1 MHWRFL
7 ECEEME
13 AYESFEEA
21 RKMLP
26 IATNTSDLNGE
37 LEYGRGKRRRVRRLL
52 SDDDSP
58 PPVTPPRRRQPTC
71 NEGHAASERHTQRRK
86 HLPEL
91 SDEEY
96 SLPATP
102 PPPLRKQKRDSYNA
116 RNVLNFHTST
126 SQPLSP
132 VIRHTKDVQRSSS
145 QSSLFHLGGSSREGR
160 QSTNWKPASR
170 MFGISAEL
178 PTSQS
183 NLRELDCSNE
193 SGKPSSDGDES
204 PGASEIC
211 APGRTQNFSG
221 KRSSALLKCTESRPP
236 GSCTTS
242 FAQPSTNTPEF
253 EKKVLRSL
261 HIMSL
266 RLLEHSDQLDI
277 MLSYLQEPKETDES
291 NIITRPLVDVESFV
305 KFDEELQHSHKKKE
319 QLQRQMIKIG
329 GTSSGDR
336 ARRILYKII
345 ADEVAQQFNWTGAG
359 GKMKFSS
366 LECCNVMC
374 SAISKATN
382 EGTLAEAEKAIQ
394 TWLRHARERLSK
406 KAAKQR
412 TA

>member
-1 MHWRFL
+1 MKALRRHEKCSLLPQTPLTSMVSWSMEGEKDAESEGCCRTMIALRLSHLPAAANQHAMKAMQQAKGTPKGGSIFL
-7 ECEEME
+7 NFQMRSTHYLQPLLLLFVNKNGNLPAEC
-13 AYESFEEA
+13 
-21 RKMLP
+21 
-26 IATNTSDLNGE
+26 
-37 LEYGRGKRRRVRRLL
+37 LEYLL
-52 SDDDSP
+52 SCQLASQTFVNWTAAMSLENP
-58 PPVTPPRRRQPTC
+58 AVTVM
-71 NEGHAASERHTQRRK
+71 N
-86 HLPEL
+86 HLE
-91 SDEEY
+91 
-96 SLPATP
+96 
-102 PPPLRKQKRDSYNA
+102 LRKSA
-116 RNVLNFHTST
+116 RLEEHKTF
-126 SQPLSP
+126 
-132 VIRHTKDVQRSSS
+132 
-145 QSSLFHLGGSSREGR
+145 
-160 QSTNWKPASR
+160 
-170 MFGISAEL
+170 L
-178 PTSQS
+178 PPQ
-183 NLRELDCSNE
+183 LL
-193 SGKPSSDGDES
+193 
-204 PGASEIC
+204 
-211 APGRTQNFSG
+211 SG

>member
-7 ECEEME
+7 ECEQME

-58 PPVTPPRRRQPTC
+58 PPVTPSRRRQPTC

-160 QSTNWKPASR
+160 QSTN
-170 MFGISAEL
+170 
-178 PTSQS
+178 
-183 NLRELDCSNE
+183 C
-193 SGKPSSDGDES
+193 DES

-291 NIITRPLVDVESFV
+291 NIITRPFVDVESFV

>member
-1 MHWRFL
+1 MIALRLSHLPAAANQHAMKAMQQAKGTPKGGSIFL
-7 ECEEME
+7 NFQMRSTHYLQPLLLLFVNKNTQRMCSVQAPSQAYFIWEVQVEKADRVQTGNLPAEC
-13 AYESFEEA
+13 
-21 RKMLP
+21 
-26 IATNTSDLNGE
+26 
-37 LEYGRGKRRRVRRLL
+37 LEYLL
-52 SDDDSP
+52 SCQLASQTFVNWTAAMSLENP
-58 PPVTPPRRRQPTC
+58 AVTVM
-71 NEGHAASERHTQRRK
+71 N
-86 HLPEL
+86 HLE
-91 SDEEY
+91 
-96 SLPATP
+96 
-102 PPPLRKQKRDSYNA
+102 LRKSA
-116 RNVLNFHTST
+116 RLEEHKTF
-126 SQPLSP
+126 
-132 VIRHTKDVQRSSS
+132 
-145 QSSLFHLGGSSREGR
+145 
-160 QSTNWKPASR
+160 
-170 MFGISAEL
+170 L
-178 PTSQS
+178 PPQ
-183 NLRELDCSNE
+183 LL
-193 SGKPSSDGDES
+193 
-204 PGASEIC
+204 
-211 APGRTQNFSG
+211 SG

-291 NIITRPLVDVESFV
+291 NIITRPFVDVESFV

>member
-1 MHWRFL
+1 MIALRLSHLPAAANQHAMKAMQQAKGTPKGGSIFLNFQMRSTHYLQPLLLLFVNKNTQRMCSVQAPSQAYFIWEVQVEKADRVQTGNLPAECLEYLLSCQLASQTFVNWTAAMSLENPAVTVMNHLELRKSARLEEHKTFL
-7 ECEEME
+7 EKGPPHFLS
-13 AYESFEEA
+13 AQSQ
-21 RKMLP
+21 
-26 IATNTSDLNGE
+26 G
-37 LEYGRGKRRRVRRLL
+37 LL
-52 SDDDSP
+52 GVAPLHLHSH
-58 PPVTPPRRRQPTC
+58 QPTP
-71 NEGHAASERHTQRRK
+71 Q
-86 HLPEL
+86 
-91 SDEEY
+91 
-96 SLPATP
+96 
-102 PPPLRKQKRDSYNA
+102 
-116 RNVLNFHTST
+116 
-126 SQPLSP
+126 
-132 VIRHTKDVQRSSS
+132 
-145 QSSLFHLGGSSREGR
+145 
-160 QSTNWKPASR
+160 
-170 MFGISAEL
+170 
-178 PTSQS
+178 
-183 NLRELDCSNE
+183 
-193 SGKPSSDGDES
+193 
-204 PGASEIC
+204 
-211 APGRTQNFSG
+211 
-221 KRSSALLKCTESRPP
+221 
-236 GSCTTS
+236 
-242 FAQPSTNTPEF
+242 F

-291 NIITRPLVDVESFV
+291 NIITRPFVDVESFV

>member
-1 MHWRFL
+1 MKALRRHEKCSLLPQTPLTSMVSWSMEGEKDAESEGCCRTMIALRLSHLPAAANQHAMKAMQQAKGTPKGGSIFL
-7 ECEEME
+7 NFQMRSTH
-13 AYESFEEA
+13 Y
-21 RKMLP
+21 LQP
-26 IATNTSDLNGE
+26 
-37 LEYGRGKRRRVRRLL
+37 LL
-52 SDDDSP
+52 LLF
-58 PPVTPPRRRQPTC
+58 V
-71 NEGHAASERHTQRRK
+71 NKNTQRMCSVQAPSQAYFIWEVQVEKADRVQTVMN
-86 HLPEL
+86 HLE
-91 SDEEY
+91 
-96 SLPATP
+96 
-102 PPPLRKQKRDSYNA
+102 LRKSA
-116 RNVLNFHTST
+116 RLEEHKTF
-126 SQPLSP
+126 
-132 VIRHTKDVQRSSS
+132 
-145 QSSLFHLGGSSREGR
+145 
-160 QSTNWKPASR
+160 
-170 MFGISAEL
+170 L
-178 PTSQS
+178 PPQ
-183 NLRELDCSNE
+183 LL
-193 SGKPSSDGDES
+193 
-204 PGASEIC
+204 
-211 APGRTQNFSG
+211 SG

>member
-7 ECEEME
+7 ECEQME

-58 PPVTPPRRRQPTC
+58 PPVTPSRRRQPTC

-102 PPPLRKQKRDSYNA
+102 PPPLRKQKR
-116 RNVLNFHTST
+116 
-126 SQPLSP
+126 
-132 VIRHTKDVQRSSS
+132 
-145 QSSLFHLGGSSREGR
+145 
-160 QSTNWKPASR
+160 KPASR

-291 NIITRPLVDVESFV
+291 NIITRPFVDVESFV